1 MRKGAYDETKQKKI
15 YILLTR
21 LPDHVSHTLGVIK
34 QSYYT
39 HASIGLEEDLNTFY
53 TFAYKGFRI
62 ENIDWYVKKERD
74 FPCTLYELKVSEK
87 VYNETRDK
95 LFSFVENKQE
105 FSYSFVGVILGLLHI
120 PHKFKNQYFC
130 SQFVS
135 EILKDCNIVE
145 LHKPSSTFFPGD
157 FRKIKDARLVVRGN
171 MKSLLELL
179 PDIPGSKKVY
189 YR

>member
-1 MRKGAYDETKQKKI
+1 MKNKSKKI

-21 LPDHVSHTLGVIK
+21 MPDSASHALGIIK
-34 QSYYT
+34 ASYYT

-62 ENIDWYVKKERD
+62 EKISVFVERKKVL
-74 FPCTLYELKVSEK
+74 PCVLYELKVPELI
-87 VYNETRDK
+87 YNQTRDK
-95 LFSFVENKQE
+95 LHEFAENKQE
-105 FSYSFVGVILGLLHI
+105 YSYSMLGVVLGLIHI

-135 EILKDCNIVE
+135 EILKDCKIVE

-157 FRKIKDARLVVRGN
+157 FRHLKNAKMVMQGN
-171 MKSLLELL
+171 LKSLLELL